1 MTMDILIGAGI
12 TLLVSIMVQLFV
24 NWLNRKRDDRLRK
37 KKVIGEAIQFF
48 IELAAVIRE
57 HYLKLEK
64 IKYYQQAEI
73 KTTYRLWE
81 ILPILELIENEIYSS
96 RFQRVKYFLHILRNL
111 KSKKVDLKDTG
122 LIIGKIQLIQSFLNG
137 PVFGQYQVITH
148 NWYINYLDQFKIDI
162 RDENREIP
170 ISSINDRVF
179 EGSNLYKLLEDL
191 NDAEANIQSLINALY
206 EVQQKI

>member
-1 MTMDILIGAGI
+1 M
-12 TLLVSIMVQLFV
+12 
-24 NWLNRKRDDRLRK
+24 
-37 KKVIGEAIQFF
+37 
-48 IELAAVIRE
+48 
-57 HYLKLEK
+57 
-64 IKYYQQAEI
+64 
-73 KTTYRLWE
+73 
-81 ILPILELIENEIYSS
+81 
-96 RFQRVKYFLHILRNL
+96 KYFLHILRNL

-137 PVFGQYQVITH
+137 PVFGQYQVIIH

-206 EVQQKI
+206 DNTFAN